1 MNKGLNPIYEQA
13 LEELAELIRH
23 NTDLNFGFELPVDV
37 ESFISM
43 PDPTNLGST
52 LSSKTKKDIMLEIY
66 ERQFDDSRNG
76 NAITPLHKD
85 VIKLQQDIAIY
96 LLEIEKFV
104 SDLKLFPFKQYLP
117 DTIIK
122 VLQNTYRNEL
132 HELCTNSFMSFLMSK
147 IIGTTEIEM
156 LRKLGNNK
164 IIKKFCRPDHDQSLD
179 RLQLAIEKQKLQ
191 DLLNRDEKDTD
202 YYKLAQYFTDL

>member
-43 PDPTNLGST
+43 PDPENPGSS
-52 LSSKTKKDIMLEIY
+52 LSNKTKTDIMLEIY
-66 ERQFDDSRNG
+66 ERQFDDSRNA

-96 LLEIEKFV
+96 LLEIEKFL

-117 DTIIK
+117 NTLIK
-122 VLQNTYRNEL
+122 VLQNPSCEVYEL
-132 HELCTNSFMSFLMSK
+132 SSESFMSYLMSK
-147 IIGTTEIEM
+147 IIGDAEIEM
-156 LRKLGNNK
+156 LRKLGNNR
-164 IIKKFCRPDHDQSLD
+164 IIKRFYRPEHDQSLD
-179 RLQLAIEKQKLQ
+179 SSKL
-191 DLLNRDEKDTD
+191 KT
-202 YYKLAQYFTDL
+202 